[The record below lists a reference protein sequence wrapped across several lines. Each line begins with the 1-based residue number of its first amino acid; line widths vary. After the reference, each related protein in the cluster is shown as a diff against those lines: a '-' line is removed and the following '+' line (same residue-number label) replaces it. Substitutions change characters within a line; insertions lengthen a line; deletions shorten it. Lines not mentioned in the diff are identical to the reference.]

1 MDDLK
6 VAVDFTDIHTLKRE
20 LLGIQ
25 KSARESAS
33 VFNTAWNQA
42 EAQLKKTNA
51 AFTKNASASQ
61 EYYAKLL
68 KINQGTTDA
77 AKSGAVFEK
86 ALAAEAKQMEN
97 LKLKYNATYK
107 SATQFKTTL
116 RELNTAHQD
125 GAISTANHSIQVEQL
140 KNDYRSFLN
149 GTAGWSNQFVTGANR
164 AGKSLNKFGMYSQQF
179 GYQMS
184 DFVVQVQG
192 GTSAFVA
199 FGQQGAQLF
208 GLISGP
214 WGAALSIGAALIGGF
229 GAALMKSKDQMA
241 EAETGAKGLEERIKG
256 INSEVDKYFRNQEA
270 LSKGIT
276 PEEQDLDKQIDIA
289 KDAAAEAKKLVD
301 DLQLAM
307 NAAQGQHG
315 SVGVALKLAWD
326 ARSLEAR
333 EEELKE
339 ANENLNKLLQKQA
352 EETAKAELEAGLD
365 GVQKLLEAE
374 TEAQK
379 ASGEAAMQIIK
390 DREDAE
396 TSAANKLQEL
406 RFASGQAIADSLVA
420 ETQEMEKQHLAAKA
434 VADEIMNAYNNGED
448 LSKIDLKTP
457 IQGWAD
463 VALLLAQRMGS
474 AAAAAAAINESKEF
488 GMNTGTPLSLED
500 ATTPPRSNIKNWYK
514 PSKSGGGSRKETQE
528 EYLAKLEREIEIK
541 RETLGVYGD
550 EREIMQEVA
559 KLKEQVI
566 KKDYDISESKLEQ
579 IVREGKALEDR
590 MRIEQDLY
598 DSVTSTINDSLMDL
612 VKGATSVEEA
622 FKNMLF
628 NIVEQIY
635 QAQVVDPLAKS
646 AGSFLTNLIGG
657 ITKTQANGGAWS
669 NGVQMFAKGGVV
681 SSATMFGHSGG
692 LGVMGE
698 AGPEAIMPL
707 KRGSDGKLG
716 VAASGGNGGSQDVI
730 IHQNFTFAANGDES
744 VKRIIAEAAPSIAEM
759 TKRQVL
765 QARLR
770 GGQFKAA
777 FK

>member
-1 MDDLK
+1 MADLK
-6 VAVDFTDIHTLKRE
+6 FVVDTSDIHTLKRE
-20 LLGIQ
+20 LLGVQ
-25 KSARESAS
+25 KD
-33 VFNTAWNQA
+33 
-42 EAQLKKTNA
+42 AQ
-51 AFTKNASASQ
+51 ASAAVIERAWKKAQVELDRSAKAGQ
-61 EYYAKLL
+61 LYYNKLL
-68 KINQGTTDA
+68 KVDTAQRRGA
-77 AKSGAVFEK
+77 ESGAAFEK
-86 ALAAEAKQMEN
+86 AFAAQAKQIEN
-97 LKLKYNATYK
+97 LRLKYNTTYR

-116 RELNTAHQD
+116 RELNTAHQA
-125 GAISTANHSIQVEQL
+125 GAISAANHSSQVEQL

-229 GAALMKSKDQMA
+229 GAAIMKSKDQMA
-241 EAETGAKGLEERIKG
+241 EAETGAKSLEDRIKG
-256 INSEVDKYFRNQEA
+256 INSEVEKYFRHQEA
-270 LSKGIT
+270 LTKGIT
-276 PEEQDLDKQIDIA
+276 PEEQDLDKMISLGNV
-289 KDAAAEAKKLVD
+289 KAAELRKKVEELKKVME
-301 DLQLAM
+301 LAPVSP
-307 NAAQGQHG
+307 GG
-315 SVGVALKLAWD
+315 GGIGFALKLYWEGKD
-326 ARSLEAR
+326 LRKLEKELEAFD
-333 EEELKE
+333 K
-339 ANENLNKLLQKQA
+339 NLAKLRQKQA

-374 TEAQK
+374 VEAQK

-390 DREDAE
+390 DKEDAE

-448 LSKIDLKTP
+448 LSKLDLKTP

-514 PSKSGGGSRKETQE
+514 PTKSGGGGSRKETQE
-528 EYLAKLEREIEIK
+528 EYLAKLEREIELK

-559 KLKEQVI
+559 KLKDQVI
-566 KKDYDISESKLEQ
+566 KKDYDISEAKLEQ
-579 IVREGKALEDR
+579 IVREGKALEER

-598 DSVTSTINDSLMDL
+598 DNVTSTISDSLMDL

-622 FKNMLF
+622 FRNMLY

-635 QAQVVDPLAKS
+635 QAQVVDPLAES

-657 ITKTQANGGAWS
+657 ITKTQADGGAWS
-669 NGVQMFAKGGVV
+669 HGVQMFAKGGVV

-707 KRGSDGKLG
+707 KRGRDGKLG
-716 VAASGGNGGSQDVI
+716 VAAAGGDGGSQDVI
-730 IHQNFTFAANGDES
+730 INQNFTFTANGDES